1 MVRELNENP
10 ECTGYIVQL
19 PLPKHIDQDVI
30 LEAMDPEKDADG
42 LHPMNLGR
50 LVANVSGP
58 MKSPLPCTPKGCV
71 ELLTRHGIDL
81 NGKRVLV
88 VGRGV
93 TIGRPVG
100 LLLTRKD
107 VNATVILAHTGTV
120 DLPAELRQA
129 DVVIAAAGQPHMIK
143 AGDLKPGA
151 IVLDVGVSRVDDG
164 NGKAVVTGDV
174 DPAAADVAAWLS
186 PNPGGVGPM
195 TRAMLLANVVET
207 AERQLAEKS
216 HWRRG
221 TPPGARL
228 RLPRWLGPAF
238 GGPNHRRIPHV
249 PPPAGHNGTDTSGVF
264 TKRLFHS
271 LRGSTT
277 VVRVSELA
285 SKESPVSS
293 PSDAAP
299 HTSSPPRT
307 SPNATATSPPSTAS
321 PSAFPPGKPSAC
333 WAPTAPASPPR

>member
-1 MVRELNENP
+1 MAERARILDGKATAAAIKAELTERVATLTARGIVPGLATILVGSDPGSTWYVAGKHRDCAEVGITSIRRDLPEEATQEELLAVVRELNENP

-19 PLPKHIDQDVI
+19 PLPAHIDQDVI
-30 LEAMDPEKDADG
+30 LEAMDPDKDADG

-71 ELLTRHGIDL
+71 ELLTRHGISL
-81 NGKRVLV
+81 KGKRVLV

-107 VNATVILAHTGTV
+107 VNATVILAHTGTA
-120 DLPAELRQA
+120 DLAAELRQA

-143 AGDLKPGA
+143 AADLKPGA

-164 NGKAVVTGDV
+164 SGKAVVTGDV
-174 DPAAADVAAWLS
+174 EPAAADVAAWLS

-207 AERQLAEKS
+207 AER
-216 HWRRG
+216 H
-221 TPPGARL
+221 
-228 RLPRWLGPAF
+228 
-238 GGPNHRRIPHV
+238 
-249 PPPAGHNGTDTSGVF
+249 
-264 TKRLFHS
+264 
-271 LRGSTT
+271 
-277 VVRVSELA
+277 LA
-285 SKESPVSS
+285 SVV
-293 PSDAAP
+293 AP
-299 HTSSPPRT
+299 
-307 SPNATATSPPSTAS
+307 N
-321 PSAFPPGKPSAC
+321 
-333 WAPTAPASPPR
+333 

>member
-1 MVRELNENP
+1 
-10 ECTGYIVQL
+10 
-19 PLPKHIDQDVI
+19 
-30 LEAMDPEKDADG
+30 MDPEKDADG

-143 AGDLKPGA
+143 AGGPQA
-151 IVLDVGVSRVDDG
+151 RARSCSTS
-164 NGKAVVTGDV
+164 ASAASMTA
-174 DPAAADVAAWLS
+174 PARQWS
-186 PNPGGVGPM
+186 P
-195 TRAMLLANVVET
+195 ET
-207 AERQLAEKS
+207 
-216 HWRRG
+216 W
-221 TPPGARL
+221 TPPR
-228 RLPRWLGPAF
+228 P
-238 GGPNHRRIPHV
+238 
-249 PPPAGHNGTDTSGVF
+249 
-264 TKRLFHS
+264 
-271 LRGSTT
+271 
-277 VVRVSELA
+277 
-285 SKESPVSS
+285 
-293 PSDAAP
+293 
-299 HTSSPPRT
+299 
-307 SPNATATSPPSTAS
+307 TSPPGSRRT
-321 PSAFPPGKPSAC
+321 PGE
-333 WAPTAPASPPR
+333 WAR

>member
-30 LEAMDPEKDADG
+30 LEAMDPDKDADG

-143 AGDLKPGA
+143 AADLKPGRDRA
-151 IVLDVGVSRVDDG
+151 RRRRQPGRRRQTARQWS
-164 NGKAVVTGDV
+164 
-174 DPAAADVAAWLS
+174 PATW
-186 PNPGGVGPM
+186 
-195 TRAMLLANVVET
+195 
-207 AERQLAEKS
+207 
-216 HWRRG
+216 
-221 TPPGARL
+221 TPPR
-228 RLPRWLGPAF
+228 P
-238 GGPNHRRIPHV
+238 
-249 PPPAGHNGTDTSGVF
+249 
-264 TKRLFHS
+264 
-271 LRGSTT
+271 
-277 VVRVSELA
+277 
-285 SKESPVSS
+285 
-293 PSDAAP
+293 
-299 HTSSPPRT
+299 
-307 SPNATATSPPSTAS
+307 TSPPGSRRT
-321 PSAFPPGKPSAC
+321 
-333 WAPTAPASPPR
+333 PAEWGP

>member
-1 MVRELNENP
+1 MTQSTAQILDGKATAAAIKAELTTRVSVLAAKGIVPGLGTILVGSDPGSTWYVGGKHKDCAEVGIQSIRRDLPEDISQEDLLEVVRELNDNP

-50 LVANVSGP
+50 LVANVNGE

-71 ELLTRHGIDL
+71 ELLRRHNIEL
-81 NGKRVLV
+81 KGKRVLV

-93 TIGRPVG
+93 TIGRPIG
-100 LLLTRKD
+100 LLLTRKE

-120 DLPAELRQA
+120 DLPAELKQA
-129 DVVIAAAGQPHMIK
+129 DVVIAAAGVPHMIK
-143 AGDLKPGA
+143 AEDLKPGA

-195 TRAMLLANVVET
+195 TRAMLLANVVES
-207 AERQLAEKS
+207 AERQ
-216 HWRRG
+216 
-221 TPPGARL
+221 
-228 RLPRWLGPAF
+228 
-238 GGPNHRRIPHV
+238 
-249 PPPAGHNGTDTSGVF
+249 AGI
-264 TKRLFHS
+264 
-271 LRGSTT
+271 
-277 VVRVSELA
+277 A
-285 SKESPVSS
+285 
-293 PSDAAP
+293 
-299 HTSSPPRT
+299 
-307 SPNATATSPPSTAS
+307 
-321 PSAFPPGKPSAC
+321 
-333 WAPTAPASPPR
+333 